1 MWDAHYLRVAQ
12 LTSQLSSAI
21 DRKVGAVIVKDD
33 NIISFSYNGTTR
45 GANNATCDPNGK
57 TFPSVLHAEAYAI
70 GKVAKSTNST
80 KGATLYTTL
89 SPCIECAKIIYMA
102 GISRVVYGELYK
114 YREGVDYL
122 EKIGILVNKEVSH
135 NDLIPRDQ
143 LIKTGLL

>member
-1 MWDAHYLRVAQ
+1 
-12 LTSQLSSAI
+12 
-21 DRKVGAVIVKDD
+21 
-33 NIISFSYNGTTR
+33 
-45 GANNATCDPNGK
+45 
-57 TFPSVLHAEAYAI
+57 
-70 GKVAKSTNST
+70 
-80 KGATLYTTL
+80 
-89 SPCIECAKIIYMA
+89 MA